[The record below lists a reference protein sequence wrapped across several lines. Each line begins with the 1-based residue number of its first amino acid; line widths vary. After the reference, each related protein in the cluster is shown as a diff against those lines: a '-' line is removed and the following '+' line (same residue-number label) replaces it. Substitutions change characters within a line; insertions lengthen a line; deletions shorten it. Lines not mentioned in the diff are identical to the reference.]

1 MVKTDIFSK
10 FYNYMEHFFYTI
22 LIITT
27 SLMFIGCSQTSPQQ
41 EKITPDHERNEI
53 IVNQDSTP
61 RSDDLKQED
70 VDINGIDTSDSLED
84 DDALLNPS
92 DDFED
97 DEELDELDEGI
108 NLDENELEDLD
119 ASDDSGESGFGELD
133 DDVYDPFEGYNR
145 GMTAFNDGLYLYLLD
160 PVATGYAYV
169 VPEGGRKGVSNFFNN
184 LLYPVR
190 LVNNVLQAK
199 FACAGKET
207 LRFAINCTVGIL
219 GLFDPAKDWFGIEA
233 CEEDFGQT
241 LGFWGV
247 GPGPH
252 FVLPFLGPSNLRDM
266 FSLYPDSF
274 YDPIAQLKPLEK
286 RILVTG
292 YKYVNKTSLHLGEY
306 QAFKKD
312 AYDYYLFFR
321 DAYEQH
327 RQKLIEE

>member
-1 MVKTDIFSK
+1 MEKIF
-10 FYNYMEHFFYTI
+10 FTFLT
-22 LIITT
+22 ITT
-27 SLMFIGCSQTSPQQ
+27 LIFLFGCSQTTPHQ
-41 EKITPDHERNEI
+41 EKIVSGQEKNESVEDQI
-53 IVNQDSTP
+53 TTSQ
-61 RSDDLKQED
+61 SDDIELE
-70 VDINGIDTSDSLED
+70 DINPENINTADELGDDEDLIDASDELED
-84 DDALLNPS
+84 E
-92 DDFED
+92 F
-97 DEELDELDEGI
+97 EELDESIDF
-108 NLDENELEDLD
+108 DENDLEDLD
-119 ASDDSGESGFGELD
+119 ASDDSGDGNFGD
-133 DDVYDPFEGYNR
+133 IGDDVYDPFESYNR
-145 GMTAFNDGLYLYLLD
+145 GMTAFNDGLFLYLLD
-160 PVATGYAYV
+160 PVATGYSYV
-169 VPEGGRKGVSNFFNN
+169 VPEGGRKSVNNFLNN

-190 LVNNVLQAK
+190 LVNTVFQAK

-207 LRFAINCTVGIL
+207 LRFTINCTIGIL

-252 FVLPFLGPSNLRDM
+252 FVLPFFGPSNLRDM

-274 YDPIAQLKPLEK
+274 YDPIAQLKPLE
-286 RILVTG
+286 RQILVTG